1 MAEGNVEII
10 RRAMEAWNRGDIE
23 ASLELADPEVEWTA
37 VGAMPDATETYHGYE
52 GVREFFR
59 IFMDPWERISLVAEE
74 FIESGDLVVALGHF
88 HAKGRNS
95 GVEIDG
101 PFGQVLTMR
110 QGRVV
115 RLRGFPDHAQALE
128 AAGLRSSDRK
138 LS

>member
-1 MAEGNVEII
+1 MTERNVEII

-23 ASLELADPEVEWTA
+23 ASLELADPEIEWTA
-37 VGAMPDATETYHGYE
+37 IGAMPDATETYHGHE

-59 IFMDPWERISLVAEE
+59 TFMDAWEHVSLVAEE
-74 FIESGDLVVALGHF
+74 FIESGDVVVALGHF

-95 GVEIDG
+95 GLEIDG

-110 QGRVV
+110 RGRVV
-115 RLRGFPDHAQALE
+115 RLRGYPDHAQALK
-128 AAGLRSSDRK
+128 AAGLRGSARK

>member
-1 MAEGNVEII
+1 MSRENVDLALLMCELFNRRDLDRFLALMHDEVEIES
-10 RRAMEAWNRGDIE
+10 RLVAME
-23 ASLELADPEVEWTA
+23 
-37 VGAMPDATETYHGYE
+37 GAYHGHE

-59 IFMDPWERISLVAEE
+59 VFMDPWERISLVAEE

-95 GVEIDG
+95 GLEIDG

-128 AAGLRSSDRK
+128 AVGLRSSDRK